1 MPVALHLLGM
11 LMGFCSLTAY
21 ACLRV
26 GADSER
32 AMEDPL
38 GSARGKGGKRRREP
52 PCRRLPPRSGG
63 KGKGGLAFQE
73 ASGAPVIPGGIF
85 PPPP

>member
-1 MPVALHLLGM
+1 M
-11 LMGFCSLTAY
+11 LMGFCALTAY
-21 ACLRV
+21 ACLKV

-38 GSARGKGGKRRREP
+38 GEERGKGGKRRRGP
-52 PCRRLPPRSGG
+52 PAGRLPPRSGG
-63 KGKGGLAFQE
+63 KGKGGHAFQE
-73 ASGAPVIPGGIF
+73 ASGAPVISGGTF